1 MLMRF
6 ITQLGDGKGFY
17 GEDNDR
23 DLPWCTGVK
32 HPKSGRND
40 LRLEVLASN
49 ASPDFGSGFCEHR
62 L

>member
-6 ITQLGDGKGFY
+6 ITRVGDGKGFY
-17 GEDNDR
+17 GESNDR
-23 DLPWCTGVK
+23 DLAWCNGVK